1 MTWTKIAVVIA
12 ALWIGLGIVAVV
24 RGGRAPPLSA
34 TRCGMPYTAAR

>member
-24 RGGRAPPLSA
+24 AWTSNDHGYSGP
-34 TRCGMPYTAAR
+34 TITVKK